1 MDLNRIYWK
10 SKLSVNVEH
19 QQQHNWFYS
28 ITGYTIPYVYW
39 WFTAIVLYIGT
50 VYALMGLAV
59 GGFCAAETFSPE
71 FVAWLAS
78 Y

>member
-1 MDLNRIYWK
+1 MWNINNNIIGFANDL
-10 SKLSVNVEH
+10 
-19 QQQHNWFYS
+19 FYS